1 MKGIASMKEAYFKS
15 LLKRVAS
22 TAWDSR
28 AGSKHYFCPL
38 VDEEIALQSSGCF
51 TWMNW
56 FAQKDVTGMISV
68 DTDSSAAE
76 CAHSFLS
83 RWCTDLNRLCIL
95 YRTWE
100 VWGTVSFTGHEK
112 FGGLALGSGGFRPW
126 VADPGTSPGWRGQEA
141 VATWLL
147 CSSLHV
153 LTSGQSSHP
162 ARTYTLKTIFQ
173 FPALRCPF

>member
-22 TAWDSR
+22 TAWDSQ

-38 VDEEIALQSSGCF
+38 VDEKIALQSSGCF
-51 TWMNW
+51 MWMNW

-83 RWCTDLNRLCIL
+83 RWCTDLNTLCIL

-100 VWGTVSFTGHEK
+100 VWGTRTRVWSF
-112 FGGLALGSGGFRPW
+112 
-126 VADPGTSPGWRGQEA
+126 
-141 VATWLL
+141 
-147 CSSLHV
+147 SSLGCWSWHEPRMERTRSCCYLIALLFSPCV
-153 LTSGQSSHP
+153 NQRSDFTPCKDLHP
-162 ARTYTLKTIFQ
+162 QNHL
-173 FPALRCPF
+173 PVSCS